1 MRRLRVTVA
10 GSGDAFGSG
19 DRLQAC
25 IHLQPTDVG
34 IEACPAV
41 HEAGAPALSLRIGIA
56 HRVIGYSGDTEWK
69 PTLIGVA
76 RGSTC
81 SSARRTA

>member
-19 DRLQAC
+19 DRLRAC

-41 HEAGAPALSLRIGIA
+41 HEAGAPAL
-56 HRVIGYSGDTEWK
+56 
-69 PTLIGVA
+69 
-76 RGSTC
+76 
-81 SSARRTA
+81 